1 MQLKTLE
8 FVIISSFISG
18 YVLGFRFEWEILEE
32 VQEYKDLIVRL
43 LDTKP
48 KCIDTEKFFVNTL
61 KYILINRMTYAIMWI
76 QCISDALHP
85 KQKTVR

>member
-32 VQEYKDLIVRL
+32 VQVYIEYSYIV
-43 LDTKP
+43 P
-48 KCIDTEKFFVNTL
+48 
-61 KYILINRMTYAIMWI
+61 
-76 QCISDALHP
+76 
-85 KQKTVR
+85 